1 MKHLS
6 LALLACAALAVSYAV
21 RAQSE
26 DSPSAGDWEFRIGPD
41 FVLSKTVNFKEGS
54 SLKLDSSTGGKIGFA
69 YYMTD
74 AFSLGADFA
83 YGRSNFSGTVVGN
96 SGGTPGQPPNTATIE
111 NGRAELSTF
120 NFTGT
125 YHLLDGPIKPFLAL
139 GLGYNWT
146 STNIAVG
153 PPVTG
158 CWWDPWYGYICSG
171 YQPTHGGSSL
181 TYQAGVGVQYNFSRN
196 FAIDADYKETWIQLH
211 NASGTPGFGSVE
223 VMFIFRLTGD

>member
-1 MKHLS
+1 MES
-6 LALLACAALAVSYAV
+6 RTPAVRSTLLADIGGWSDSATGQALASV
-21 RAQSE
+21 
-26 DSPSAGDWEFRIGPD
+26 
-41 FVLSKTVNFKEGS
+41 
-54 SLKLDSSTGGKIGFA
+54 
-69 YYMTD
+69 
-74 AFSLGADFA
+74 
-83 YGRSNFSGTVVGN
+83 
-96 SGGTPGQPPNTATIE
+96 
-111 NGRAELSTF
+111 
-120 NFTGT
+120 
-125 YHLLDGPIKPFLAL
+125 
-139 GLGYNWT
+139 GYNWT

-171 YQPTHGGSSL
+171 YQPTHGGSTL